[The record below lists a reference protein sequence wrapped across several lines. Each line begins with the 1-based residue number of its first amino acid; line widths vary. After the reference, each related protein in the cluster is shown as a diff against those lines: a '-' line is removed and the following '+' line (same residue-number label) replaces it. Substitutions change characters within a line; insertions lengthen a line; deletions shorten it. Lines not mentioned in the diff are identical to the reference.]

1 MMSNDDYLPFMPEQT
16 RRKKLRPL
24 ACCVIVKPER
34 KPSKMKHLPVILASS
49 FLLAGG
55 TISFCHAAP
64 AIMPPKPADATL
76 NSSQTITGE
85 IDISLLNEAR
95 LVQQR
100 GLTWLAKRQKPDGSW
115 SMPGLP
121 ALTALPLWA
130 FAVSDHPDKAR
141 VASNAVNF
149 ILKSV
154 QPDGSI
160 YQKGDGPGG
169 GLVNYNT
176 ALCMT
181 ALHLTGDPA
190 LVPVVQKARR
200 FMASSQHLEGD
211 DIYKGGFGYD
221 KASGRQYTDLSDSV
235 IAFEAMRLTQGV
247 EDLRPAGEERVDI
260 NWSAATQYLGK
271 VQNTAQSGTNDAGG
285 FAYRPDES
293 KAGTTTNTAG
303 AIVLR
308 SYGSMTYAGLLSLIY
323 ADVSRTDPR
332 VRAAFDWAANHWS
345 LDENPGM
352 GPQGLYYFYNIMA
365 KSLATYGRNAVPVK
379 GSDKPIAWRTA
390 MLRKLISLQQVEK
403 DGSGEGYW
411 LNTNNRWLENDPVLV
426 TAYTLIAL
434 DIAIGDTPQVK

>member
-1 MMSNDDYLPFMPEQT
+1 
-16 RRKKLRPL
+16 
-24 ACCVIVKPER
+24 
-34 KPSKMKHLPVILASS
+34 MKTLTFTLLTST
-49 FLLAGG
+49 LLAGS
-55 TISFCHAAP
+55 TLCCFAAP
-64 AIMPPKPADATL
+64 AITPPASPDTTL
-76 NSSQTITGE
+76 NSSQTLSGQ

-100 GLTWLAKRQKPDGSW
+100 GLTWLAKHQKADGSW

-130 FAVSDHPDKAR
+130 FAISDHPDRTR
-141 VASNAVNF
+141 VVSNAVQF

-160 YQKGDGPGG
+160 YQKSDGPGG

-181 ALHLTGDPA
+181 ALHMTGDPA

-200 FMASSQHLEGD
+200 FMASAQHLEGD

-221 KASGRQYTDLSDSV
+221 KAGGRQYADLSDSV
-235 IAFEAMRLTQGV
+235 IAYEAMRLTQGV
-247 EDLRPAGEERVDI
+247 EDLRPAGEKRVDI
-260 NWSAATQYLGK
+260 NWAAATQYLGR
-271 VQNTAQSGTNDAGG
+271 VQNTESSGAENAGG

-293 KAGTTTNTAG
+293 KAGTTTNAAG
-303 AIVLR
+303 IVVLR

-323 ADVSRTDPR
+323 ADVSRNDPR

-365 KSLATYGRNAVPVK
+365 KSLATVGRETVPAK
-379 GSDKPIAWRTA
+379 GADKPLAWRSA
-390 MLRKLISLQQVEK
+390 MLAKLISLQKVEK

-411 LNTNNRWLENDPVLV
+411 LNANNRWLENDPVLV
-426 TAYTLIAL
+426 TAYTLIAM
-434 DIAIGDTPQVK
+434 DTALGK